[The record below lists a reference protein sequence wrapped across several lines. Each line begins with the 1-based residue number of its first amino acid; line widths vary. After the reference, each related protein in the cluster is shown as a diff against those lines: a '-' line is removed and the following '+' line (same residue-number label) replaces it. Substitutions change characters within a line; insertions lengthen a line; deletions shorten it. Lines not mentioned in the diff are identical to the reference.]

1 MISEEA
7 RREEFDSQ
15 NYSPETVPREVSQ
28 KKKNEHQKKN
38 KKRSKTWGHDDTLT
52 MINLWSQCEVLFNVK
67 HPNYLDKNCRIN
79 ALNRIS
85 EALKERGLDFSA
97 EEISSKMHSLRVYFS
112 AQRNKLISSKRS
124 GAGTEDAHKINWPF
138 YEPLMFLND
147 NLVSRVTKTNM
158 TQNDLTSD
166 VDIQESLYDTEGI
179 ALNKK
184 ASKKCDAFKN
194 SRANDLIREATN
206 TLKNLNKLKSQ
217 HSPFKT
223 ADDMFCEMIAVH
235 LKNMSDGAAKE
246 FLKLDIYL
254 AVITAIHHNGGS
266 HNATVPVPQVGN

>member
-1 MISEEA
+1 MGFLFFRCSQALQISSQIQEEEDEWRRHVISEET

-15 NYSPETVPREVSQ
+15 NYSPEAVPREVSQ

-38 KKRSKTWGHDDTLT
+38 KKRSRTWGHDDTL
-52 MINLWSQCEVLFNVK
+52 NLWSQCEVPFNVK

-85 EALKERGLDFSA
+85 EALKEQGLDFSA
-97 EEISSKMHSLRVYFS
+97 EEISSEMHNLRVYFS

-124 GAGTEDAHKINWPF
+124 GAGTEDVHKIIGPF
-138 YEPLMFLND
+138 YEPLMFLNY

-179 ALNKK
+179 APSKK
-184 ASKKCDAFKN
+184 ARNVTLSKIL
-194 SRANDLIREATN
+194 R
-206 TLKNLNKLKSQ
+206 Q
-217 HSPFKT
+217 
-223 ADDMFCEMIAVH
+223 MI
-235 LKNMSDGAAKE
+235 
-246 FLKLDIYL
+246 
-254 AVITAIHHNGGS
+254 
-266 HNATVPVPQVGN
+266 